1 MQGKDLVGAPG
12 CHLEGVRK
20 WRESGVATQEEGRKS
35 LVLRVIDARPEDIG
49 RGIAKLA
56 PEDLETLG
64 LAIGDMISLM
74 GKRRT
79 VAKAMRTY
87 VKDTNKG
94 FLALDQVL
102 RANAQTA
109 LAEQVTVQK
118 IDVQTAQRVV
128 LSPVSAVPAKVTD
141 EELKELLRLLEG
153 LPVVGGDRVRP
164 NTAGFKNWEF
174 SVAETVP
181 EGAVIIRTGTT
192 LTIKPAPGAA
202 EGPHKVTYKDI
213 GGMNAELQQVR
224 EVVELPLRYPQ
235 LFDRLGI
242 DAPKGV
248 LLFGPPGCGKTM
260 TARAVASETS
270 AHFIHISGPEI
281 VHRYYGDSEAH
292 LREVFKE
299 ARDRAPTIIFF
310 DEIDAIASKREDVSG
325 DVEKRIVAQLMALMD
340 GLESRGQVIVV
351 AATNIPDSVDPALRR
366 PGRFDREISVR
377 VPDREG
383 RLEILRI
390 HTRTMPLAKDVDLV
404 KIADATHGYV
414 GADLKALCQEAA
426 MITLR
431 RLVPD
436 FDNEH
441 GITEEMMEGLEVGNA
456 AFAEAMKRVKPSTGR
471 EVFRDVADVRWS
483 DVGGLDEAKQV
494 LREAIEWPLRH
505 GDLFLQIGTTPPKGI
520 LLSGSPGSGKTL
532 LAKAVAKESGVNF
545 IAVKGPELLSKW
557 VGESEQSVREVFR
570 KARLAAP
577 CIIFFDEIDAL
588 CPVRGSG
595 SSDSGVG
602 DRIVSQFLTE
612 MDGIEELKGV
622 VVLGATNRLDM
633 VDPALLSPGRFD
645 LVVDLPVPDRDT
657 RRAIF
662 SVHTRG
668 KPLAPDVE
676 LDTLADLS
684 EGLMGGDIASVC
696 RRATMQAIR
705 DHVEQQ
711 AGGESRVLLS
721 ARHFR
726 HALEAVMK
734 ASQYARAQRFL
745 REFPMAER
753 APTEPQQTL
762 SEAKPVPQRTS
773 PMA

>member
-1 MQGKDLVGAPG
+1 M
-12 CHLEGVRK
+12 
-20 WRESGVATQEEGRKS
+20 
-35 LVLRVIDARPEDIG
+35 LRVIDARPEDIG
-49 RGIAKLA
+49 RGVAKLA

-87 VKDTNKG
+87 VKDTNRG
-94 FLALDQVL
+94 FIALDQVL

-128 LSPVSAVPAKVTD
+128 LSPHSTVPAKVTD

-153 LPVVGGDRVRP
+153 LPVVGGDRVKP
-164 NTAGFKNWEF
+164 NTAGFKNWELT
-174 SVAETVP
+174 VTETVP

-192 LTIKPAPGAA
+192 LTIKPAPGAQ
-202 EGPHKVTYKDI
+202 EPRKITYKDI
-213 GGMNAELQQVR
+213 GGMSAELQQVR
-224 EVVELPLRYPQ
+224 EVVELPLKYPQ

-310 DEIDAIASKREDVSG
+310 DEIDAISSKREDVSG
-325 DVEKRIVAQLMALMD
+325 DVEKRIVAQLMALLD

-390 HTRTMPLAKDVDLV
+390 HTQAMPLAKDVDLV
-404 KIADATHGYV
+404 KIAEATHGYV

-436 FDNEH
+436 FDTEH
-441 GITEEMMEGLEVGNA
+441 GITEAMLDGLEVGNVP
-456 AFAEAMKRVKPSTGR
+456 FAEAMKRVKPSTGR

-505 GDLFLQIGTTPPKGI
+505 GDLFLQVGTTPPKGI
-520 LLSGSPGSGKTL
+520 LLSGPPGSGKTL

-557 VGESEQSVREVFR
+557 VGESEQAVREVFR

-622 VVLGATNRLDM
+622 IVLGATNRLDI

-645 LVVDLPVPDRDT
+645 LVVELPVPDRDT

-662 SVHTRG
+662 AVHTQG
-668 KPLAPDVE
+668 KPLAPDVD
-676 LDTLADLS
+676 LNTLAECS
-684 EGLMGGDIASVC
+684 EGLMGGDIASLC
-696 RRATMQAIR
+696 RRATMHAIR

-711 AGGESRVLLS
+711 GGESPGVLLS
-721 ARHFR
+721 AHHFR
-726 HALEAVMK
+726 HATEAVMK
-734 ASQYARAQRFL
+734 AAQYARAQRFL
-745 REFPMAER
+745 RDITIVDRPPGEQ
-753 APTEPQQTL
+753 QQTL
-762 SEAKPVPQRTS
+762 LESKPMPQRTS

>member
-1 MQGKDLVGAPG
+1 
-12 CHLEGVRK
+12 
-20 WRESGVATQEEGRKS
+20 VATQEEGRKS
-35 LVLRVIDARPEDIG
+35 LMLRVIDARPEDIG
-49 RGIAKLA
+49 RGVAKLA

-94 FLALDQVL
+94 FIALDQVL

-118 IDVQTAQRVV
+118 IDVQTAQRIV

-174 SVAETVP
+174 LVTEAVP
-181 EGAVIIRTGTT
+181 EGAVIIRTGTA

-202 EGPHKVTYKDI
+202 QGPRKVTYKDI

-224 EVVELPLRYPQ
+224 EVVELPLKYPQ

-325 DVEKRIVAQLMALMD
+325 DVEKRIVAQLMALLD

-390 HTRTMPLAKDVDLV
+390 HTQAMPLAKDVDLV
-404 KIADATHGYV
+404 KIAEATHGYV

-436 FDNEH
+436 FDTEH
-441 GITEEMMEGLEVGNA
+441 GITEAMLEGLEVGNVP
-456 AFAEAMKRVKPSTGR
+456 FAEAMKRIKPSTGR

-662 SVHTRG
+662 AVHAQG
-668 KPLAPDVE
+668 KPLAPDGD
-676 LDTLADLS
+676 LNTLAECS
-684 EGLMGGDIASVC
+684 EGLMGGDIAAIC
-696 RRATMQAIR
+696 RRATMHAIR

-711 AGGESRVLLS
+711 GGEPQRVLLS
-721 ARHFR
+721 AHHFR
-726 HALEAVMK
+726 HAMEAVMK

-745 REFPMAER
+745 RDIPMVER
-753 APTEPQQTL
+753 APGEQQQTL
-762 SEAKPVPQRTS
+762 SEAKPMPQRTS
-773 PMA
+773 PLA

>member
-1 MQGKDLVGAPG
+1 
-12 CHLEGVRK
+12 
-20 WRESGVATQEEGRKS
+20 VATQEEGRKS

-94 FLALDQVL
+94 FIALDQVL

-118 IDVQTAQRVV
+118 INVQTAQRVV
-128 LSPVSAVPAKVTD
+128 LSPVSAVPAKVAD

-192 LTIKPAPGAA
+192 LTITPAPGAA
-202 EGPHKVTYKDI
+202 EGPRKVTYKDI

-390 HTRTMPLAKDVDLV
+390 HTRTMPLDKDVDLV

-431 RLVPD
+431 RIVPD

-441 GITEEMMEGLEVGNA
+441 GITEEMLEGLEVSNA
-456 AFAEAMKRVKPSTGR
+456 AFAEAMKRIKPSTGR

-505 GDLFLQIGTTPPKGI
+505 GDLFLQVGTTPPKGI

-557 VGESEQSVREVFR
+557 VGESEQSVREVFH

-595 SSDSGVG
+595 GSDSGVG

-645 LVVDLPVPDRDT
+645 LVVDLPLPDRNT
-657 RRAIF
+657 RRAILA
-662 SVHTRG
+662 VHTQG
-668 KPLAPDVE
+668 KPLAPDVN

-684 EGLMGGDIASVC
+684 EGLMGGDIASLC

-711 AGGESRVLLS
+711 VGGQQGVLLS
-721 ARHFR
+721 ARHFQ

-745 REFPMAER
+745 RELPLAE
-753 APTEPQQTL
+753 PTAGEQQQTL
-762 SEAKPVPQRTS
+762 SEVKPVPQRTS

>member
-1 MQGKDLVGAPG
+1 
-12 CHLEGVRK
+12 
-20 WRESGVATQEEGRKS
+20 VATQEEGRKS
-35 LVLRVIDARPEDIG
+35 LMLRVIDARPEDIG

-56 PEDLETLG
+56 PEDLEMLG
-64 LAIGDMISLM
+64 LAIGDMISLL
-74 GKRRT
+74 GKRQT
-79 VAKAMRTY
+79 IAKAMRTY

-94 FLALDQVL
+94 FIALDQVL

-118 IDVQTAQRVV
+118 INVQTAQRVV
-128 LSPVSAVPAKVTD
+128 LAPVSAVPDKVTD

-153 LPVVGGDRVRP
+153 LPVVSGDRVRP

-174 SVAETVP
+174 AVAETVP

-192 LTIKPAPGAA
+192 LTIKPSAGAA
-202 EGPHKVTYKDI
+202 QGPRKVTYKDI
-213 GGMNAELQQVR
+213 GGMSAELQQVR

-325 DVEKRIVAQLMALMD
+325 DVEKRIVAQLMALLD

-351 AATNIPDSVDPALRR
+351 AATNMPDAVDPALRR

-390 HTRTMPLAKDVDLV
+390 HTQTMPLAKDVDLT
-404 KIADATHGYV
+404 KIAEATHGYV

-436 FDNEH
+436 FDVEH
-441 GITEEMMEGLEVGNA
+441 GITEEMLEGLEVGNSS
-456 AFAEAMKRVKPSTGR
+456 FAEAMKRIRPSTGR
-471 EVFRDVADVRWS
+471 EVFRDVADVRWG
-483 DVGGLDEAKQV
+483 DVGGLDDAKQV

-505 GDLFLQIGTTPPKGI
+505 GDLFLQVGTTPPKGI
-520 LLSGSPGSGKTL
+520 LLSGAPGSGKTL

-622 VVLGATNRLDM
+622 MVLGATNRLDM

-662 SVHTRG
+662 AVHTQG
-668 KPLAPDVE
+668 KPLAPDVD
-676 LDTLADLS
+676 LDMLADLS
-684 EGLMGGDIASVC
+684 EGLMGGDIASIC
-696 RRATMQAIR
+696 RRATMHAIR
-705 DHVEQQ
+705 HYVEQQ
-711 AGGESRVLLS
+711 TSEQPGVTLS
-721 ARHFR
+721 AQHFR
-726 HALEAVMK
+726 QAAEAVMK
-734 ASQYARAQRFL
+734 AAQYARAPRFL
-745 REFPMAER
+745 RDIAVVER
-753 APTEPQQTL
+753 AAGEQQTL

>member
-1 MQGKDLVGAPG
+1 
-12 CHLEGVRK
+12 
-20 WRESGVATQEEGRKS
+20 
-35 LVLRVIDARPEDIG
+35 
-49 RGIAKLA
+49 
-56 PEDLETLG
+56 
-64 LAIGDMISLM
+64 
-74 GKRRT
+74 
-79 VAKAMRTY
+79 
-87 VKDTNKG
+87 
-94 FLALDQVL
+94 
-102 RANAQTA
+102 
-109 LAEQVTVQK
+109 VTVQK
-118 IDVQTAQRVV
+118 SDMQTAQRIV
-128 LSPVSAVPAKVTD
+128 LSPVSAVPAKVSD
-141 EELKELLRLLEG
+141 AELRELLRLLEG
-153 LPVVGGDRVRP
+153 LPVVGGDKLRP

-174 SVAETVP
+174 SIAETVP
-181 EGAVIIRTGTT
+181 EGAVVIRTGTT
-192 LTIKPAPGAA
+192 LTVKPAPGAA
-202 EGPHKVTYKDI
+202 QAPRKVTYKDI
-213 GGMNAELQQVR
+213 GGMSTELQQVR
-224 EVVELPLRYPQ
+224 EVVELPIKYPQ

-390 HTRTMPLAKDVDLV
+390 HTQTMPLAKDVDLV

-436 FDNEH
+436 FDAED
-441 GITEEMMEGLEVGNA
+441 GITEEMLEGLEVGNI

-471 EVFRDVADVRWS
+471 EVFRDVADVRWA

-505 GDLFLQIGTTPPKGI
+505 SELFLQIGTTPPKGI

-577 CIIFFDEIDAL
+577 CIIFFDELDAL
-588 CPVRGSG
+588 CPVRGLG
-595 SSDSGVG
+595 SNDSGVG

-662 SVHTRG
+662 AVHTQG
-668 KPLAPDVE
+668 KPLAADVDM
-676 LDTLADLS
+676 DTLADLT
-684 EGLMGGDIASVC
+684 EGLVGGDIASLC

-705 DHVEQQ
+705 DYVEHQ
-711 AGGESRVLLS
+711 GGGPQGVLLS

-734 ASQYARAQRFL
+734 ASQYARAQRLL
-745 REFPMAER
+745 REVPLAER
-753 APTEPQQTL
+753 SPAEQQQTL
-762 SEAKPVPQRTS
+762 SEVKPVPQRTA
-773 PMA
+773 PLA

>member
-1 MQGKDLVGAPG
+1 M
-12 CHLEGVRK
+12 
-20 WRESGVATQEEGRKS
+20 ATQEEERKS
-35 LVLRVIDARPEDIG
+35 LMLRVIDARPEDIG

-56 PEDLETLG
+56 PEELETLG

-94 FLALDQVL
+94 FIALDQVL

-128 LSPVSAVPAKVTD
+128 LSPVSAVPAKVSD

-174 SVAETVP
+174 SVTETVP
-181 EGAVIIRTGTT
+181 EGAVIIRTGTA
-192 LTIKPAPGAA
+192 LTIKPSPGAA
-202 EGPHKVTYKDI
+202 QGPRKVTYKDI

-224 EVVELPLRYPQ
+224 EVVELPLKYPQ

-325 DVEKRIVAQLMALMD
+325 DVEKRIVAQLMALLD

-383 RLEILRI
+383 RSG
-390 HTRTMPLAKDVDLV
+390 DS
-404 KIADATHGYV
+404 ADSHPDDAFGQGCRFNQDRRGHPR
-414 GADLKALCQEAA
+414 
-426 MITLR
+426 LR
-431 RLVPD
+431 RSRS
-436 FDNEH
+436 E
-441 GITEEMMEGLEVGNA
+441 
-456 AFAEAMKRVKPSTGR
+456 S
-471 EVFRDVADVRWS
+471 
-483 DVGGLDEAKQV
+483 
-494 LREAIEWPLRH
+494 PL
-505 GDLFLQIGTTPPKGI
+505 
-520 LLSGSPGSGKTL
+520 PGSGDDHPE
-532 LAKAVAKESGVNF
+532 AVG
-545 IAVKGPELLSKW
+545 
-557 VGESEQSVREVFR
+557 
-570 KARLAAP
+570 ARLRYRAWHHRG
-577 CIIFFDEIDAL
+577 DA
-588 CPVRGSG
+588 
-595 SSDSGVG
+595 
-602 DRIVSQFLTE
+602 
-612 MDGIEELKGV
+612 
-622 VVLGATNRLDM
+622 
-633 VDPALLSPGRFD
+633 
-645 LVVDLPVPDRDT
+645 
-657 RRAIF
+657 RRARGGQCALRRGDE
-662 SVHTRG
+662 TRQAVDG
-668 KPLAPDVE
+668 SRGVSRRRRR
-676 LDTLADLS
+676 TL
-684 EGLMGGDIASVC
+684 E
-696 RRATMQAIR
+696 
-705 DHVEQQ
+705 
-711 AGGESRVLLS
+711 
-721 ARHFR
+721 
-726 HALEAVMK
+726 
-734 ASQYARAQRFL
+734 
-745 REFPMAER
+745 
-753 APTEPQQTL
+753 
-762 SEAKPVPQRTS
+762 
-773 PMA
+773 

>member
-1 MQGKDLVGAPG
+1 M
-12 CHLEGVRK
+12 
-20 WRESGVATQEEGRKS
+20 WRECGVATQEEERKA
-35 LVLRVIDARPEDIG
+35 LVLRVIEARPEDIG

-56 PEDLETLG
+56 PEDLEALG
-64 LAIGDMISLM
+64 LAIGDMVSLM

-94 FLALDQVL
+94 FIALDQVL
-102 RANAQTA
+102 RTNAQTA

-118 IDVQTAQRVV
+118 IDVQTAQRIV
-128 LSPVSAVPAKVTD
+128 LAPLTAVPAKVTD
-141 EELKELLRLLEG
+141 DEQKELLRLLEG
-153 LPVVGGDRVRP
+153 LPTVVGDKVRP
-164 NTAGFKNWEF
+164 NTAGFKNWELT
-174 SVAETVP
+174 VVETVP
-181 EGAVIIRTGTT
+181 EGAVVMRAGTT
-192 LTIKPAPGAA
+192 LTIRPATSDTQ
-202 EGPHKVTYKDI
+202 GPRKVSYHDI
-213 GGMNAELQQVR
+213 GGMGSELQQVR
-224 EVVELPLRYPQ
+224 EVVELPLKYPQ
-235 LFDRLGI
+235 LFERLGI

-299 ARDRAPTIIFF
+299 ARDRAPSIIFF

-383 RLEILRI
+383 RLEILHI
-390 HTRTMPLAKDVDLV
+390 HTRTMPMARDVDLT
-404 KIADATHGYV
+404 KIAAATHGYV

-431 RLVPD
+431 RVVPD
-436 FDNEH
+436 FDVEQ
-441 GITEEMMEGLEVGNA
+441 GITEDVLAGLEVSNA
-456 AFAEAMKRVKPSTGR
+456 AFAEAMRRVKPSTGR
-471 EVFRDVADVRWS
+471 ELFREVADVRWS
-483 DVGGLDEAKQV
+483 DVGGLHEAKQV
-494 LREAIEWPLRH
+494 LREAIEWPLKH

-520 LLSGSPGSGKTL
+520 LLAGAPGTGKTL

-557 VGESEQSVREVFR
+557 VGESEQSVREVFA
-570 KARLAAP
+570 KARLASP

-588 CPVRGSG
+588 CPVRGMG

-633 VDPALLSPGRFD
+633 VDSALLSPGRFD
-645 LVVDLPVPDRDT
+645 VVVDLPLPDRDT

-662 SVHTRG
+662 TVHTTG
-668 KPLAPDVE
+668 KPVAPDVDLE
-676 LDTLADLS
+676 TLADLT
-684 EGLMGGDIASVC
+684 EGLVGGDLASVC
-696 RRATMQAIR
+696 RRATMLAIR
-705 DHVEQQ
+705 EHVEQP
-711 AGGESRVLLS
+711 AGQSQGVQL
-721 ARHFR
+721 AAGHFR
-726 HALEAVMK
+726 QALEAVMK
-734 ASQYARAQRFL
+734 ASQFARAQRL
-745 REFPMAER
+745 LHTALNVER
-753 APTEPQQTL
+753 SLNEPQQTL
-762 SEAKPVPQRTS
+762 TEMKPAPQRTS
-773 PMA
+773 PLP

>member
-1 MQGKDLVGAPG
+1 M
-12 CHLEGVRK
+12 
-20 WRESGVATQEEGRKS
+20 ATQEEGRKS
-35 LVLRVIDARPEDIG
+35 LMLRVIDARPEDIG

-94 FLALDQVL
+94 FIALDQVL

-118 IDVQTAQRVV
+118 INVQTAQRVV
-128 LSPVSAVPAKVTD
+128 LSPVSAVPAKVAD

-192 LTIKPAPGAA
+192 LTITPAAGAA
-202 EGPHKVTYKDI
+202 EGPRKVTYKDI

-366 PGRFDREISVR
+366 PGRLDREISVR

-390 HTRTMPLAKDVDLV
+390 HTRTMPLDKDVDLV

-431 RLVPD
+431 CIVPD

-441 GITEEMMEGLEVGNA
+441 SITEEMLEGLEVSNA
-456 AFAEAMKRVKPSTGR
+456 AFAEAMKRIKPSTGR

-505 GDLFLQIGTTPPKGI
+505 GDLFLQVGTTPSKGI

-645 LVVDLPVPDRDT
+645 LVVDLPLPDRNT
-657 RRAIF
+657 RRAILA
-662 SVHTRG
+662 VHTQG
-668 KPLAPDVE
+668 KPLAPDVN

-684 EGLMGGDIASVC
+684 DGLMGGDIASLC

-711 AGGESRVLLS
+711 VGGQQGVLLS
-721 ARHFR
+721 ARHFQ

-745 REFPMAER
+745 RELPLTER
-753 APTEPQQTL
+753 TAGEQQTL
-762 SEAKPVPQRTS
+762 SETKPVPQHTS

>member
-1 MQGKDLVGAPG
+1 M
-12 CHLEGVRK
+12 
-20 WRESGVATQEEGRKS
+20 ATQEERKS
-35 LVLRVIDARPEDIG
+35 LVLRVIEARPEDTG

-56 PEDLETLG
+56 PEDLDALG
-64 LAIGDMISLM
+64 LAIGDMVSLM

-94 FLALDQVL
+94 FIALDQVL

-109 LAEQVTVQK
+109 IGEQVTVQK
-118 IDVQTAQRVV
+118 IQVHIAQRVA
-128 LSPVSAVPAKVTD
+128 LTPLSAVPATVTD
-141 EELKELLRLLEG
+141 DELRELLRLLEG
-153 LPVVGGDRVRP
+153 LPVATGDKVRP
-164 NTAGFKNWEF
+164 NTAGFKNREF
-174 SVAETVP
+174 AVAETVP
-181 EGAVIIRTGTT
+181 DGAVVIRAGTT
-192 LTIKPAPGAA
+192 LTIKAGAGAA
-202 EGPHKVTYKDI
+202 QGPRKITYKDI
-213 GGMNAELQQVR
+213 GGMSAELQQVR
-224 EVVELPLRYPQ
+224 EVVELPLKYPQ
-235 LFDRLGI
+235 LFERLGI

-260 TARAVASETS
+260 TARAVANETS
-270 AHFIHISGPEI
+270 AHFIHVSGPEI

-299 ARDRAPTIIFF
+299 ARDRSPTIIFF
-310 DEIDAIASKREDVSG
+310 DEIDAIAAKREDVSG

-351 AATNIPDSVDPALRR
+351 AATNIPDAVDPALRR

-383 RLEILRI
+383 RLEILQI
-390 HTRTMPLAKDVDLV
+390 HTRTMPLADDVDLR

-431 RLVPD
+431 RVVPD
-436 FDNEH
+436 FDVDQ
-441 GITEEMMEGLEVGNA
+441 GITEETLAGLEVSNA
-456 AFAEAMKRVKPSTGR
+456 AFAEAMRRVKPSTGR
-471 EVFRDVADVRWS
+471 ELFRDVADVRWS
-483 DVGGLDEAKQV
+483 DVGGLEEAKQV
-494 LREAIEWPLRH
+494 LREAIEWPLKH
-505 GDLFLQIGTTPPKGI
+505 GELFLQVGTTPPKGI
-520 LLSGSPGSGKTL
+520 ILSGPPGTGKTL

-588 CPVRGSG
+588 CPMRGMSA
-595 SSDSGVG
+595 SDSGVG

-612 MDGIEELKGV
+612 IDGIEELKGV

-645 LVVDLPVPDRDT
+645 VVVELPAPDRET
-657 RRAIF
+657 RRDIF
-662 SVHTRG
+662 AVHTRG
-668 KPLAPDVE
+668 KPLAPDVD
-676 LDTLADLS
+676 LQMLADLA
-684 EGLMGGDIASVC
+684 EGLVGGDIASIC
-696 RRATMQAIR
+696 RRATMLAIR
-705 DHVEQQ
+705 DHVERE
-711 AGGESRVLLS
+711 GEATTAVQIA
-721 ARHFR
+721 ARHFQQ
-726 HALEAVMK
+726 ALEAVMRS
-734 ASQYARAQRFL
+734 SQYARAQRLL
-745 REFPMAER
+745 REMPAFEQP
-753 APTEPQQTL
+753 PTEQQQTTS
-762 SEAKPVPQRTS
+762 SEKPAPQRPVPL
-773 PMA
+773 P

>member
-1 MQGKDLVGAPG
+1 M
-12 CHLEGVRK
+12 
-20 WRESGVATQEEGRKS
+20 ATQEEGRKS

-94 FLALDQVL
+94 FIALDQVL

-118 IDVQTAQRVV
+118 IGVQTAQRVV
-128 LSPVSAVPAKVTD
+128 LSPVSAVPAKVSD

-153 LPVVGGDRVRP
+153 LPVVGGDRLRP

-174 SVAETVP
+174 SVVETIP
-181 EGAVIIRTGTT
+181 EGAVVIRTGTT
-192 LTIKPAPGAA
+192 LAVKPAPEAA
-202 EGPHKVTYKDI
+202 QGPRKVTYKDI
-213 GGMNAELQQVR
+213 GGMSAELQQVR
-224 EVVELPLRYPQ
+224 EVVELPIRYPQ

-325 DVEKRIVAQLMALMD
+325 DVEKRIVAQLMALLD

-436 FDNEH
+436 FDNAQ
-441 GITEEMMEGLEVGNA
+441 GITEEMLEGLEVSNV
-456 AFAEAMKRVKPSTGR
+456 AFAEAMKRIKPSIGR
-471 EVFRDVADVRWS
+471 EVFRDIADVRWS

-505 GDLFLQIGTTPPKGI
+505 SALFLQIGTTPPKGI

-595 SSDSGVG
+595 GSDSGVG

-662 SVHTRG
+662 TVHAQG
-668 KPLAPDVE
+668 KPLASDVDM
-676 LDTLADLS
+676 DTLADLT
-684 EGLMGGDIASVC
+684 EGLMGGDIASIC

-711 AGGESRVLLS
+711 AGEQHEVLLS

-734 ASQYARAQRFL
+734 ASQYARAQRLL
-745 REFPMAER
+745 REIPGAER
-753 APTEPQQTL
+753 APGEQQQTL
-762 SEAKPVPQRTS
+762 AEVRPMPQRTS
-773 PMA
+773 PLA

>member
-1 MQGKDLVGAPG
+1 M
-12 CHLEGVRK
+12 
-20 WRESGVATQEEGRKS
+20 ATQEERKS
-35 LVLRVIDARPEDIG
+35 LVLRVIEARPEDTG

-56 PEDLETLG
+56 PEDLDALG
-64 LAIGDMISLM
+64 LAIGDMVSLM

-94 FLALDQVL
+94 FIALDQVL

-109 LAEQVTVQK
+109 IGEQVTVQK
-118 IDVQTAQRVV
+118 IQVHTAQRVA
-128 LSPVSAVPAKVTD
+128 LTPLSAVPATVTD
-141 EELKELLRLLEG
+141 DELRELLRLLEG
-153 LPVVGGDRVRP
+153 LAVATGDKVRP

-174 SVAETVP
+174 AVAETVP
-181 EGAVIIRTGTT
+181 DGAVVIRAGTT
-192 LTIKPAPGAA
+192 LTIKAGAGAA
-202 EGPHKVTYKDI
+202 QGPRKITYKDI
-213 GGMNAELQQVR
+213 GGMSAELQQVR
-224 EVVELPLRYPQ
+224 EVVELPLKYPQ
-235 LFDRLGI
+235 LFERLGI

-260 TARAVASETS
+260 TARAVANETS
-270 AHFIHISGPEI
+270 AHFIHVSGPEI

-299 ARDRAPTIIFF
+299 ARDRSPTIIFF
-310 DEIDAIASKREDVSG
+310 DEIDAIAAKREDVSG

-351 AATNIPDSVDPALRR
+351 AATNIPDAVDPALRR

-383 RLEILRI
+383 RLEILQI
-390 HTRTMPLAKDVDLV
+390 HTRTMPLADDVDLR

-431 RLVPD
+431 RVVPD
-436 FDNEH
+436 FDVDQ
-441 GITEEMMEGLEVGNA
+441 GITDETLAGLEVSNA
-456 AFAEAMKRVKPSTGR
+456 AFAEAMRRVKPSTGR
-471 EVFRDVADVRWS
+471 ELFRDVADVRWS
-483 DVGGLDEAKQV
+483 DVGGLEEAKQV
-494 LREAIEWPLRH
+494 LREAIEWPLKH
-505 GDLFLQIGTTPPKGI
+505 GELFLQVGTTPPKGI
-520 LLSGSPGSGKTL
+520 ILSGPPGTGKTL

-588 CPVRGSG
+588 CPMRGLSA
-595 SSDSGVG
+595 SDSGVG

-612 MDGIEELKGV
+612 IDGIEELKGV

-645 LVVDLPVPDRDT
+645 VVVELPAPDRET
-657 RRAIF
+657 RRDIF
-662 SVHTRG
+662 AVHTRG
-668 KPLAPDVE
+668 KPLAPDVD
-676 LDTLADLS
+676 LQRLADLT
-684 EGLMGGDIASVC
+684 EGLVGGDIASIC
-696 RRATMQAIR
+696 RRATMLAIR
-705 DHVEQQ
+705 DHVEREGEAAKAVQIAAHHFQQ
-711 AGGESRVLLS
+711 
-721 ARHFR
+721 
-726 HALEAVMK
+726 ALEAVMRS
-734 ASQYARAQRFL
+734 SQYARAQRLL
-745 REFPMAER
+745 REMPAFEQPA
-753 APTEPQQTL
+753 TEQQQTTS
-762 SEAKPVPQRTS
+762 SEKPAPQRPVPL
-773 PMA
+773 P

>member
-1 MQGKDLVGAPG
+1 MAMQGD
-12 CHLEGVRK
+12 E
-20 WRESGVATQEEGRKS
+20 RKS
-35 LVLRVIDARPEDIG
+35 LVLRVIEARPEDTG

-56 PEDLETLG
+56 PEDLDALG
-64 LAIGDMISLM
+64 LAIGDMVSLM

-94 FLALDQVL
+94 FIALDQVL

-109 LAEQVTVQK
+109 IAEQVTVQK
-118 IDVQTAQRVV
+118 IEVHTAQRVA
-128 LSPVSAVPAKVTD
+128 LAPLSAVPAKVSD
-141 EELKELLRLLEG
+141 DELKELLRLLEG
-153 LPVVGGDRVRP
+153 LPVVVGDRVRP

-174 SVAETVP
+174 TVAETVP
-181 EGAVIIRTGTT
+181 EGGVVIRAGTT
-192 LTIKPAPGAA
+192 LTLHTGAGAPQ
-202 EGPHKVTYKDI
+202 GPRKITYKDI
-213 GGMNAELQQVR
+213 GGMSAELQQVR
-224 EVVELPLRYPQ
+224 EVVELPLKYPQ
-235 LFDRLGI
+235 LFERLGI

-260 TARAVASETS
+260 TARAVANETS
-270 AHFIHISGPEI
+270 AHFIHVSGPEI

-310 DEIDAIASKREDVSG
+310 DEIDAIAAKREDVSG

-351 AATNIPDSVDPALRR
+351 AATNIPDAVDPALRR

-377 VPDREG
+377 VPDRDG
-383 RLEILRI
+383 RLEILQI
-390 HTRTMPLAKDVDLV
+390 HTRTMPLAKDVDLA
-404 KIADATHGYV
+404 KIAEATHGYV

-431 RLVPD
+431 RVVPD
-436 FDNEH
+436 FDVEH
-441 GITEEMMEGLEVGNA
+441 GITEEVLAGLEVSNA
-456 AFAEAMKRVKPSTGR
+456 AFAEAMRRVKPSTGR
-471 EVFRDVADVRWS
+471 ELFREVAEVGWS
-483 DVGGLDEAKQV
+483 DVGGLEEAKQI
-494 LREAIEWPLRH
+494 LREAIEWPLKH
-505 GDLFLQIGTTPPKGI
+505 GELFLQVGTTPPKGI
-520 LLSGSPGSGKTL
+520 ILSGPPGTGKTL

-588 CPVRGSG
+588 CPTRGLSA
-595 SSDSGVG
+595 SDSGVS
-602 DRIVSQFLTE
+602 DRIVSQFLAE
-612 MDGIEELKGV
+612 IDGVEELKGV

-645 LVVDLPVPDRDT
+645 VVVELPPPDRNT
-657 RRAIF
+657 RRDIF
-662 SVHTRG
+662 TVHTRG
-668 KPLAPDVE
+668 KPLAPDVDLE
-676 LDTLADLS
+676 MLADLTA
-684 EGLMGGDIASVC
+684 GLVGGDIASIC
-696 RRATMQAIR
+696 RRATMLAIR
-705 DHVEQQ
+705 DHVERRE
-711 AGGESRVLLS
+711 GEATAMQIA

-726 HALEAVMK
+726 QALEAVVK
-734 ASQYARAQRFL
+734 SSQAAKAQRPL
-745 REFPMAER
+745 LAMPRLERPPAEQQR
-753 APTEPQQTL
+753 TTAGERPSPPQ
-762 SEAKPVPQRTS
+762 PVPM
-773 PMA
+773 P

>member
-1 MQGKDLVGAPG
+1 
-12 CHLEGVRK
+12 
-20 WRESGVATQEEGRKS
+20 VATQEEGRKT
-35 LVLRVIDARPEDIG
+35 LMLRVIDARPEDIG

-56 PEDLETLG
+56 PEDLEMLG

-94 FLALDQVL
+94 FIALDQVL

-128 LSPVSAVPAKVTD
+128 MSPISAVPAKLAD
-141 EELKELLRLLEG
+141 EELKELVRLLEG
-153 LPVVGGDRVRP
+153 LPVVAGDKIRP
-164 NTAGFKNWEF
+164 NTAGFKNWELT
-174 SVAETVP
+174 VVETAP
-181 EGAVIIRTGTT
+181 EGAVAIRTGTT
-192 LTIKPAPGAA
+192 LTVKPAAGAA
-202 EGPHKVTYKDI
+202 QGPRKVTYKDI
-213 GGMNAELQQVR
+213 GGMSAELQQVR
-224 EVVELPLRYPQ
+224 EVVELPLKYPQ
-235 LFDRLGI
+235 LFERLGI

-270 AHFIHISGPEI
+270 AHFIHVSGPEI

-299 ARDRAPTIIFF
+299 ARDRAPTIVFF

-383 RLEILRI
+383 RLEIMRI
-390 HTRTMPLAKDVDLV
+390 HTRMMPLAKDVDLV
-404 KIADATHGYV
+404 KLADATHGYV

-436 FDNEH
+436 FDSEH
-441 GITEEMMEGLEVGNA
+441 GITEEMLEGLEVGNA
-456 AFAEAMKRVKPSTGR
+456 AFAEAMKRIKPSTGR
-471 EVFRDVADVRWS
+471 EVFRDIADVRWS

-505 GDLFLQIGTTPPKGI
+505 SEIFLQIGTTPPKGI
-520 LLSGSPGSGKTL
+520 LLSGPPGSGKTL

-588 CPVRGSG
+588 CPMRGMG

-645 LVVDLPVPDRDT
+645 LVVELPVPNRDT

-662 SVHTRG
+662 AVHTQG
-668 KPLAPDVE
+668 KPLAPEVD
-676 LDTLADLS
+676 LDALADLT
-684 EGLMGGDIASVC
+684 EGLAGGDIASIC

-705 DHVEQQ
+705 DHVEHTSGSAQ
-711 AGGESRVLLS
+711 AVLL
-721 ARHFR
+721 APGHFR

-734 ASQYARAQRFL
+734 ASHYTRAQRLL
-745 REFPMAER
+745 REVAMAEHG
-753 APTEPQQTL
+753 PVEQQQTL
-762 SEAKPVPQRTS
+762 AEVKPTPQRTHG
-773 PMA
+773 

>member
-1 MQGKDLVGAPG
+1 
-12 CHLEGVRK
+12 
-20 WRESGVATQEEGRKS
+20 VATQDEGRKS

-94 FLALDQVL
+94 FIALDQVL

-141 EELKELLRLLEG
+141 EELKDLVRLLEG
-153 LPVVGGDRVRP
+153 LPLVVGDKVRP

-174 SVAETVP
+174 TVAETIP
-181 EGAVIIRTGTT
+181 EGVVVIRTGTT
-192 LTIKPAPGAA
+192 LSVKPAPGEAQ
-202 EGPHKVTYKDI
+202 GPRKVTYKDI
-213 GGMNAELQQVR
+213 GGMSTELQQVR
-224 EVVELPLRYPQ
+224 EVVELPLKYPQ

-351 AATNIPDSVDPALRR
+351 AATNIPDAVDPALRR

-390 HTRTMPLAKDVDLV
+390 HTRTMPLAKDVELL

-431 RLVPD
+431 GLVPD
-436 FDNEH
+436 FDMEQ
-441 GITEEMMEGLEVGNA
+441 GISEETLDGLEVGNA
-456 AFAEAMKRVKPSTGR
+456 AFAEAMKRIKPSTGR

-494 LREAIEWPLRH
+494 LREAIEWPLKH

-520 LLSGSPGSGKTL
+520 LLWGPPGSGKTL

-622 VVLGATNRLDM
+622 VVLGATNRIDM
-633 VDPALLSPGRFD
+633 VDPGLLSPGRFD
-645 LVVDLPVPDRDT
+645 VVVELPLPDRDT

-662 SVHTRG
+662 AVHTQG
-668 KPLAPDVE
+668 KPVAPDVE
-676 LDTLADLS
+676 LEMLADLS
-684 EGLMGGDIASVC
+684 EGLMGGDIASIC

-705 DHVEQQ
+705 DHVEQT
-711 AGGESRVLLS
+711 GGAQQGVLLS
-721 ARHFR
+721 AGHFR
-726 HALEAVMK
+726 HALEAVMR
-734 ASQYARAQRFL
+734 ASHYARTYRLL
-745 REFPMAER
+745 REASAAER
-753 APTEPQQTL
+753 PPVEQQQL
-762 SEAKPVPQRTS
+762 VSEAKPMSHQTS
-773 PMA
+773 PLS